1 MAAAK
6 GTMPPNAGKGRK
18 PGTPNK
24 FTIEIKSMVEQALH
38 EAGGVK
44 YLAQQAEE
52 NPAAFLALVGKLVP
66 RDLNHKVTHTQGGF
80 LVEFSGGK
88 PVGEVPV
95 TGASH

>member
-24 FTIEIKSMVEQALH
+24 FTIEIKSMVEQALQQ
-38 EAGGVK
+38 AGGVK
-44 YLAQQAEE
+44 YLAQQAED

-66 RDLNHKVTHTQGGF
+66 RDLNHRVTETPGGF
-80 LVEFSGGK
+80 LVEFSSGQG
-88 PVGEVPV
+88 VGEVQ
-95 TGASH
+95 GARADH